1 MGWKRAAFAAEQP
14 TLDADRFVF
23 LDETGGR
30 TPARSNV
37 AMTRRRGRSPRGQRV
52 YGSVPHRRGK
62 NLTVIGAVSAAGV
75 VCHQAI
81 DGGVRGET
89 FLAFVREVLLPALRP
104 GQIVVMD
111 NLSSHKTAAVRAA
124 FAAAGIGVR
133 YLPRYSPEWNPI
145 ELCWSKVKAYLRRVA
160 SRTRERL
167 REAVAEA
174 LARVRASEVRSW
186 IRHCGYRITGS

>member
-1 MGWKRAAFAAEQP
+1 M
-14 TLDADRFVF
+14 F
-23 LDETGGR
+23 LDETG
-30 TPARSNV
+30 SNI
-37 AMTRRRGRSPRGQRV
+37 AMARRRGRSPRGQRV

-62 NLTVIGAVSAAGV
+62 NLTVIGAVSVTGV
-75 VCHQAI
+75 VCHQTI

-89 FLAFVREVLLPALRP
+89 FLAFVTGVLIPALRP
-104 GQIVVMD
+104 GQVVVMD

-124 FAAAGIGVR
+124 FAEAGIGVR

-145 ELCWSKVKAYLRRVA
+145 ELCWSKVKGYLRGVA

-174 LARVRASEVRSW
+174 LARVSASEVRSW
-186 IRHCGYRITGS
+186 IRHCGYRLTGS